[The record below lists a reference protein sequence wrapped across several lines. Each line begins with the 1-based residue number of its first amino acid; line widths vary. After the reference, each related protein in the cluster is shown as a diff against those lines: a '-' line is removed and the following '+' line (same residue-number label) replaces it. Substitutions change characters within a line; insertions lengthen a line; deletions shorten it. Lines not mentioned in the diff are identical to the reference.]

1 MLICILLSMNLALE
15 LILLQCLVI
24 TSHPGVLRAEQ
35 FSVEKEAYFF
45 FKLPAFQEQK

>member
-24 TSHPGVLRAEQ
+24 TSHPGVLRAKQ
-35 FSVEKEAYFF
+35 LSVEKEAYFS
-45 FKLPAFQEQK
+45 FKLSAFQEQK